1 MSEDDEN
8 ILVDFLVGHRV
19 DNGLRDLRLV
29 HVKVSA
35 QGAPK
40 DTLKCSDAIPGDN
53 TSNESNVHFREAL
66 LTLGVS
72 ILARGVVLNIAEQG
86 SFIVVKGLTN
96 VFCLCVGLFS

>member
-1 MSEDDEN
+1 MSEDDKD

-29 HVKVSA
+29 HVKVST
-35 QGAPK
+35 QGAPE
-40 DTLKCSDAIPGDN
+40 DTLERSNSVSGDN

-72 ILARGVVLNIAEQG
+72 ILTRGVVLNIAEQG
-86 SFIVVKGLTN
+86 SFIVVEGLTN
-96 VFCLCVGLFS
+96 VFCLCMGLFS